1 MNNLDLKRKSYKPKE
16 IKLNQEKQSK
26 RRQKKKR
33 KREMENKWVA
43 RCTFQPNNINNH
55 IKYKWYKH
63 SS

>member
-1 MNNLDLKRKSYKPKE
+1 
-16 IKLNQEKQSK
+16 
-26 RRQKKKR
+26 
-33 KREMENKWVA
+33 MENKWVA